1 MWKLR
6 QTWNDVFPPKKLF
19 SLDVR
24 VQSIDPAWPIT
35 APSTSIPSGSIHVN
49 PRFLS
54 MVSFIHTYNCVCE
67 ENALLLHDLH
77 IVNFFQPQQTATSI
91 VPPVKLPPGEPV
103 TTTEAVMREQLLKKQ
118 RELLELQKKK
128 IELELLQA
136 KASLEQ
142 QQRQLD
148 KQAGSLKT
156 EVVSSTVCE

>member
-1 MWKLR
+1 MCSTRINVSLILPHGLR
-6 QTWNDVFPPKKLF
+6 
-19 SLDVR
+19 
-24 VQSIDPAWPIT
+24 
-35 APSTSIPSGSIHVN
+35 G
-49 PRFLS
+49 
-54 MVSFIHTYNCVCE
+54 YE
-67 ENALLLHDLH
+67 Y
-77 IVNFFQPQQTATSI
+77 FQPQQAATSIVQPI

-156 EVVSSTVCE
+156 ELVSLLHAN

>member
-1 MWKLR
+1 MRGKR
-6 QTWNDVFPPKKLF
+6 IIV
-19 SLDVR
+19 
-24 VQSIDPAWPIT
+24 
-35 APSTSIPSGSIHVN
+35 TS
-49 PRFLS
+49 RLA
-54 MVSFIHTYNCVCE
+54 YCK
-67 ENALLLHDLH
+67 
-77 IVNFFQPQQTATSI
+77 FFQPQQAATSI

-103 TTTEAVMREQLLKKQ
+103 TTSEAVMREQLLKKQ

-156 EVVSSTVCE
+156 EVVSSM